1 MKKILAKITFFLIMA
16 QVYLYGAFGEKLKNS
31 IATEVNSTGDIVMG
45 VIHIL
50 VGVFGGLM
58 ICFLAIAAKFKPEL
72 LKDNMKTII
81 WIAIITGVLW
91 GVTNNGV
98 SVFQ

>member
-1 MKKILAKITFFLIMA
+1 MKKILAQITFFLIMA

-50 VGVFGGLM
+50 VGVLWLILVWWAIPLFVL
-58 ICFLAIAAKFKPEL
+58 ILATLSIFEYFDEDIYDIL
-72 LKDNMKTII
+72 II
-81 WIAIITGVLW
+81 
-91 GVTNNGV
+91 
-98 SVFQ
+98 

>member
-1 MKKILAKITFFLIMA
+1 MKKILAKITISLIVCQM
-16 QVYLYGAFGEKLKNS
+16 YLYGAFGENLKNA
-31 IATEVNSTGDIVMG
+31 IATEVNSTGDIVMS
-45 VIHIL
+45 VLHIL

-81 WIAIITGVLW
+81 WVAIIAGVLW
-91 GVTNNGV
+91 GVTRNGV

>member
-1 MKKILAKITFFLIMA
+1 
-16 QVYLYGAFGEKLKNS
+16 
-31 IATEVNSTGDIVMG
+31 
-45 VIHIL
+45 
-50 VGVFGGLM
+50 M